1 MKKLTKR
8 EETTLDYLIEMADYV
23 MEQVTFQEE
32 RNNLLNMINKIM
44 KNIMY

>member
-8 EETTLDYLIEMADYV
+8 EETTLDYLVEMADYV

>member
-8 EETTLDYLIEMADYV
+8 EETTLDYLIEMTDYV